1 MKEFHHKW
9 FHSKVESKYKDIS
22 NAWLLWTVSCSLNH
36 FNCDSRV
43 YHIPQAKGN
52 WCSKILYIYMVSY
65 CHELKFLVRALR
77 KYLPRIYINTQLKC
91 CASNHSWKV
100 GNTLF
105 DFWLTT
111 SLGLFESIKGVGAH
125 KDTASGFHWLR
136 MGIDKPFKT
145 WNTTWRSRYVY
156 IWVCVCVCVIC
167 INEMQMICLFFF
179 TSFSLSVASF
189 FVKPPLLK
197 SCRLPR
203 PLQPDEMS
211 K

>member
-1 MKEFHHKW
+1 M
-9 FHSKVESKYKDIS
+9 Y
-22 NAWLLWTVSCSLNH
+22 
-36 FNCDSRV
+36 
-43 YHIPQAKGN
+43 
-52 WCSKILYIYMVSY
+52 
-65 CHELKFLVRALR
+65 
-77 KYLPRIYINTQLKC
+77 
-91 CASNHSWKV
+91 KV
-100 GNTLF
+100 GVRLKTYVSEINKITIKNFTFFFFVFFLANSRQTF
-105 DFWLTT
+105 NGNFSWIFTVCFLW
-111 SLGLFESIKGVGAH
+111 LFESIKGVGGH

-156 IWVCVCVCVIC
+156 IDMCMYVCVWFALMRCKWFVY
-167 INEMQMICLFFF
+167 FFF

-189 FVKPPLLK
+189 FVEPPLLK

>member
-1 MKEFHHKW
+1 
-9 FHSKVESKYKDIS
+9 
-22 NAWLLWTVSCSLNH
+22 
-36 FNCDSRV
+36 
-43 YHIPQAKGN
+43 
-52 WCSKILYIYMVSY
+52 MVSY

-111 SLGLFESIKGVGAH
+111 SLGLFESIKGVGGH

-179 TSFSLSVASF
+179 YF
-189 FVKPPLLK
+189 FFAVSCQLLCGAAFIEKLPSAPPTPAGWNEQIIRK
-197 SCRLPR
+197 YW
-203 PLQPDEMS
+203 
-211 K
+211 